1 MRTQTGPSMV
11 VCNRERLKGKLR
23 LLKQNQM
30 PGKFHARFSLGLK
43 KCILHL
49 QSGDGTPVRVG
60 TGVGNVNY
68 PVKYVKFY

>member
-1 MRTQTGPSMV
+1 MGTQTGLSMV

-30 PGKFHARFSLGLK
+30 PGKFHARLSLGLK

-49 QSGDGTPVRVG
+49 PSRDGTPVRVG
-60 TGVGNVNY
+60 TGVGNIIY
-68 PVKYVKFY
+68 PVKYV